1 MSSPPVMHHGM
12 GAGSIVRAD
21 VPTCSLARFQSNVRD
36 RPVVSVLACLTL
48 ISLFFVLAPG
58 IDLAFSRLFYQPAK
72 GFIGRQS
79 STVEFVRD
87 LGLVLEWALAIGVSL
102 SILTKVLSPQ
112 SRLFVQPRSMVFVLA
127 TFALG
132 PGLIVNGVLKTYW
145 GRARPREILEFGG
158 GSTFSP
164 AWLASDQCA
173 GNCSFVSGEAASAFF
188 LVAVVFLVNRNW
200 RPAAALLASA
210 IAGMIS
216 LARIAGGAH
225 FLSDVLIAWILMLLV
240 IAALHHL
247 VLRGFPSTFDEKV
260 EVGLVRGGEALRTL
274 LRGRV
279 RLPSPQRAK

>member
-1 MSSPPVMHHGM
+1 
-12 GAGSIVRAD
+12 
-21 VPTCSLARFQSNVRD
+21 
-36 RPVVSVLACLTL
+36 
-48 ISLFFVLAPG
+48 LFFVLAPG
-58 IDLAFSRLFYQPAK
+58 IDLAFSRLFYEPSK

-79 STVEFVRD
+79 APVEFVRD
-87 LGLVLEWALAIGVSL
+87 LGLVIEWALAVGVSL

-112 SRLFVQPRSMVFVLA
+112 SRLFVRPRSIVFVLA

-188 LVAVVFLVNRNW
+188 LVTVVFLVDRNW
-200 RPAAALLASA
+200 RPAAALLAIA

-225 FLSDVLIAWILMLLV
+225 FLSDVLIAWVLMLLV

-247 VLRGFPSTFDEKV
+247 VLRGLPSTFDDRTEA
-260 EVGLVRGGEALRTL
+260 GFARFGEALRAL
-274 LRGRV
+274 LRGARSFT
-279 RLPSPQRAK
+279 SPQRAK